1 MPQKF
6 QKLIQQKKIGI
17 DLNNNINLSKA
28 DIKMSGIDPEIDA
41 INQNLNTNSD
51 NNFNVNVTKFEQKI
65 EFKLEC

>member
-1 MPQKF
+1 
-6 QKLIQQKKIGI
+6 
-17 DLNNNINLSKA
+17 
-28 DIKMSGIDPEIDA
+28 MSGIDPEIDA